1 MSQRSWCVI
10 CSFYSSLLFIL
21 HFVNAF
27 NFVHACKENIIFS
40 YVRIL
45 NKIKYTFHF
54 NFASWQIQIE
64 LLSGFHAGLKP
75 SSNHFELKNG
85 SSGRSEWFNLHCCY
99 HTINHENVLFA
110 RMLLTQ
116 RRSNS
121 THLFQIDVQQKLNK

>member
-1 MSQRSWCVI
+1 M
-10 CSFYSSLLFIL
+10 
-21 HFVNAF
+21 NAF

-75 SSNHFELKNG
+75 ALNH
-85 SSGRSEWFNLHCCY
+85 
-99 HTINHENVLFA
+99 
-110 RMLLTQ
+110 LL
-116 RRSNS
+116 N
-121 THLFQIDVQQKLNK
+121 